1 MGKKLFNKLYLWLL
15 YTIILIK
22 EVIIANFL
30 VAKIVLNYKEKT
42 DSCIITYKTSLK
54 SDLYKTIFAN
64 SITLTPGTITVDLKE
79 NIYKIH
85 CLKKEFADGVY
96 DSKFEKILLKLEE
109 I

>member
-1 MGKKLFNKLYLWLL
+1 MKLFNKLYLWSL

-42 DSCIITYKTSLK
+42 DSCVISYKTKLK

-64 SITLTPGTITVDLKE
+64 SITLTPGTITVDLKDST
-79 NIYKIH
+79 YKVH
-85 CLKKEFADGVY
+85 CLKKEFADGVCN
-96 DSKFEKILLKLEE
+96 SRFEKILLKLEE

>member
-1 MGKKLFNKLYLWLL
+1 MFNKLYLWFL

-22 EVIIANFL
+22 EVIIANVL
-30 VAKIVLNYKEKT
+30 VAKIVLNYKEET
-42 DSCIITYKTSLK
+42 DSFIISYKTNLK

-64 SITLTPGTITVDLKE
+64 SITLTPGTITIDLKDD
-79 NIYKIH
+79 IYIIH
-85 CLKKEFADGVY
+85 CLKKEFAQGIY